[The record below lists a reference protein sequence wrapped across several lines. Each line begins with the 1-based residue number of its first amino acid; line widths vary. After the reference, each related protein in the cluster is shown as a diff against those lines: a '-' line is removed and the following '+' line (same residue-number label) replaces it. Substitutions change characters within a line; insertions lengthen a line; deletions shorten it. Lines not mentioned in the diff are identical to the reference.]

1 MKKKILIITIIA
13 VVTLVPVY
21 FLFIAGDSSS
31 EIPSGEKQ
39 LYTCGM
45 HPQIISDEPG
55 NCPICEM
62 KLVPIKDNNQSS
74 NQNSGERKILYY
86 RNPMNPN
93 VISDHP
99 QKDEMGMDYVP
110 VYEDEV
116 GAERV
121 VTISPQ
127 VQQNMN
133 IKTAIVENKKLSSR
147 VTTNAVLV
155 TDETQ
160 EYIVTTKVDGW
171 VEKLYV
177 NYTGQQVSK
186 GAKLMDIYSPMLVS
200 AQQELLTALSYQSS
214 LKGSSLEDIKNSS
227 AEMLKNAVR
236 KLKLLNVSDSEIELL
251 METREV
257 KTTVTLYAQNSG
269 TVLEKNIL
277 EGQKIMAG
285 EPLLKIANLYNLW
298 LIADVYEYEISKV
311 KVGSKANINFNFLPG
326 KTYNGKVSFIYP
338 TLDEQSRTV
347 KVRIDVPNRNG
358 ELKPSMFANVVIE
371 GPSLK
376 PTPVIPENAV
386 IRSGKMDIVIVYLG
400 DGKFKPQQVN
410 LGIYSDGYYQVL
422 NGLSEGNKIV
432 TSAQFLIDSESNLKA
447 AVSQFQI
454 STHLHSSEKNEIP
467 KLKDEKKI
475 DDGKRTM
482 KDLSGEVSTQKD
494 GQENK
499 NEDKEMKM
507 QGHDHSSSIVHEGVI
522 DVEAVDK
529 NKDGKLWECPMDW
542 NVISDAPGKCPLC
555 GMTLKEFSINEVK
568 NNLAKH
574 GFEYKNK

>member
-1 MKKKILIITIIA
+1 MKKKILIIVIIA
-13 VVTLVPVY
+13 VVILVPVY
-21 FLFIAGDSSS
+21 FLFMAGGNSSD
-31 EIPSGEKQ
+31 ITSGEKQ

-62 KLVPIKDNNQSS
+62 KLVPIKNNKQT
-74 NQNSGERKILYY
+74 SGERKILYY

-93 VISDHP
+93 VVSDHP

-110 VYEDEV
+110 VYEDEA
-116 GAERV
+116 GSEGV
-121 VTISPQ
+121 VTIDPQ

-133 IKTAIVENKKLSSR
+133 IKTAVVESKKLSSQ
-147 VTTNAVLV
+147 VTTNGVLV

-186 GAKLMDIYSPMLVS
+186 GSKLMDIYSPMLVS

-227 AEMLKNAVR
+227 NELLKNSVR
-236 KLKLLNVSDSEIELL
+236 KLQLLNVSDSEIERLKD
-251 METREV
+251 TREV
-257 KTTVTLYAQNSG
+257 KTTITLYAQNSG

-285 EPLLKIANLYNLW
+285 EPLLKIANLSNLW
-298 LIADVYEYEISKV
+298 LTADVYEYEISKV
-311 KVGSKANINFNFLPG
+311 KVGSNANINFNFLPG
-326 KTYNGKVSFIYP
+326 KTYQGKVAFIYP

-347 KVRIDVPNRNG
+347 KVRIDVHNTKG

-371 GPSLK
+371 GPAFDSS
-376 PTPVIPENAV
+376 PVIPENAV
-386 IRSGKMDIVIVYLG
+386 IRSGKMDMVIVDLG
-400 DGKFKPQQVN
+400 NGKFKPQQVE

-422 NGLSEGNKIV
+422 NGLNAGNKIV

-447 AVSQFQI
+447 AVNQFQ
-454 STHLHSSEKNEIP
+454 T
-467 KLKDEKKI
+467 
-475 DDGKRTM
+475 GT
-482 KDLSGEVSTQKD
+482 
-494 GQENK
+494 
-499 NEDKEMKM
+499 
-507 QGHDHSSSIVHEGVI
+507 HDHSSQKNEMQEMKDEEQETKNDKPEMKMEEHDHSASIVHEGVI
-522 DVEAVDK
+522 DVEAIDK
-529 NKDGKLWECPMDW
+529 NKDSKLWECPMDW
-542 NVISDAPGKCPLC
+542 NVISDEAGSCPLC
-555 GMTLKEFSINEVK
+555 NMKLKEYSIDEVK
-568 NNLAKH
+568 ANLTKN
-574 GFEYKNK
+574 GFEYKK

>member
-13 VVTLVPVY
+13 VVILVPVY
-21 FLFIAGDSSS
+21 LLFVTGSSSS
-31 EIPSGEKQ
+31 EIASGEKQ

-45 HPQIISDEPG
+45 HPQIISDKPG

-62 KLVPIKDNNQSS
+62 KLVPIKNNNQSG
-74 NQNSGERKILYY
+74 NQKSGERKILYY

-93 VISDHP
+93 IISDHP

-110 VYEDEV
+110 VYEDEAS
-116 GAERV
+116 AEGV
-121 VTISPQ
+121 VTIDPQ

-133 IKTAIVENKKLSSR
+133 VKTAVVESKRLSSR

-171 VEKLYV
+171 IEKLYV

-227 AEMLKNAVR
+227 NEMLRNAVR
-236 KLKLLNVSDSEIELL
+236 KLQLLNVSDAEIERLK
-251 METREV
+251 ETRDV
-257 KTTVTLYAQNSG
+257 KTYVTLYAQNSG

-298 LIADVYEYEISKV
+298 LTAEIYEYEIPKV
-311 KVGSKANINFNFLPG
+311 TLGSKAIINFDFLPE
-326 KTYNGKVSFIYP
+326 KTYQGKVSFINP

-347 KVRIDVPNRNG
+347 KVRIDVPNPKG

-371 GPSLK
+371 GPPLK
-376 PTPVIPENAV
+376 PEPVVPENAV
-386 IRSGKMDIVIVYLG
+386 IRSGKSDIVILDLG
-400 DGKFKPQQVN
+400 DGKFKPQQVT

-422 NGLSEGNKIV
+422 SGLSEGNKIV

-447 AVSQFQI
+447 AVSQFQTKPVNEKRETKDDKMKM
-454 STHLHSSEKNEIP
+454 SDQKSEMKN
-467 KLKDEKKI
+467 D
-475 DDGKRTM
+475 T
-482 KDLSGEVSTQKD
+482 
-494 GQENK
+494 
-499 NEDKEMKM
+499 KEMKM
-507 QGHDHSSSIVHEGVI
+507 EDHNHSSNIVRKGVI
-522 DVEAVDK
+522 DVEAIDK

-542 NVISDAPGKCPLC
+542 NVISDESGRCPLC
-555 GMTLKEFSINEVK
+555 NMKLKEFSIDEVK
-568 NNLAKH
+568 NNLEKN
-574 GFEYKNK
+574 GFEYKK

>member
-13 VVTLVPVY
+13 VLILVPVY
-21 FLFIAGDSSS
+21 FLFFTGGSSS
-31 EIPSGEKQ
+31 EITSGEKQ

-45 HPQIISDEPG
+45 HPQIISEDPG

-62 KLVPIKDNNQSS
+62 KLVPIKNNNQSS
-74 NQNSGERKILYY
+74 NQKSGERKILYY

-116 GAERV
+116 DAEGV
-121 VTISPQ
+121 VTIDPQ

-133 IKTAIVENKKLSSR
+133 IKTAIVEIKKLSSR

-177 NYTGQQVSK
+177 NYIGQQVSK
-186 GAKLMDIYSPMLVS
+186 GSKLMDIYSPMLVS
-200 AQQELLTALSYQSS
+200 AQQEFLTALSYQSS
-214 LKGSSLEDIKNSS
+214 LNGSSIEDIKNSS
-227 AEMLKNAVR
+227 NEMLKNAVR
-236 KLKLLNVSDSEIELL
+236 KLQLLNVPDTEIERLK
-251 METREV
+251 EDREV
-257 KTTVTLYAQNSG
+257 KTHVTLYAQNSG

-285 EPLLKIANLYNLW
+285 EPLLRIANLNNLW
-298 LIADVYEYEISKV
+298 LIADIYEYEIPKI
-311 KVGSKANINFNFLPG
+311 KIGSKAYINFNFLPG
-326 KTYNGKVSFIYP
+326 KTYQGKVSFIYP

-347 KVRIDVPNRNG
+347 KVRIDVPNKNG

-371 GPSLK
+371 GPALK
-376 PTPVIPENAV
+376 SSPVIPENAV
-386 IRSGKMDIVIVYLG
+386 IRSGKMDIVIVDLG
-400 DGKFKPQQVN
+400 DGKFKPQQVT

-422 NGLSEGNKIV
+422 DGLSEGNKIV

-447 AVSQFQI
+447 AVSQFQTG
-454 STHLHSSEKNEIP
+454 THLHSSEKNEIT
-467 KLKDEKKI
+467 KVKDEKKTN
-475 DDGKRTM
+475 DGKREM
-482 KDLSGEVSTQKD
+482 KDLSGKVSTQKD
-494 GQENK
+494 GEVKK
-499 NEDKEMKM
+499 NEDKGMKM
-507 QGHDHSSSIVHEGVI
+507 EEHNHSSSIIHEGVI
-522 DVEAVDK
+522 DVESIDK
-529 NKDGKLWECPMDW
+529 NKDGKVFQDMMDW

-555 GMTLKEFSINEVK
+555 GMKLKEVSINEAK
-568 NNLAKH
+568 SNLEKH
-574 GFEYKNK
+574 GFEYKKK